1 MFNKFVAMLALLPAI
16 SMASENADKL
26 MQKAVASA
34 ECSAYLTVAYENTH
48 KAEGLKIKKHAEKY
62 LSSMKSVLASPYG
75 KEHIKNGLYAHSGI
89 DFDDNFYA
97 GIIFSGTITDIRQS
111 IKDAIP
117 LDISASLPFEEL
129 KTRWADEAERRYN
142 SSNCDLLE

>member
-1 MFNKFVAMLALLPAI
+1 MFNNFVATLALLPAI
-16 SMASENADKL
+16 SMASESADKL

-34 ECSAYLTVAYENTH
+34 ECSAYLTVVYENTH
-48 KAEGLKIKKHAEKY
+48 KAEDIKIKKHAEKY
-62 LSSMKSVLASPYG
+62 LSSMKSVLASPNG
-75 KEHIKNGLYAHSGI
+75 KQHIKDGLYAQSGV
-89 DFDDNFYA
+89 DFDDDFYA
-97 GIIFSGTITDIRQS
+97 GVIFSGTITDIKES
-111 IKDAIP
+111 IKNAIP